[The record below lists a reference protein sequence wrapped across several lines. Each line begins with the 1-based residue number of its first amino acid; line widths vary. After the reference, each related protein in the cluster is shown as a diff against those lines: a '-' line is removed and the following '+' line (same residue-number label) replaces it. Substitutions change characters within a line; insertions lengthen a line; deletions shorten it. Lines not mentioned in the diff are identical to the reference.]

1 MPGEWKPNP
10 TDVDRAAPVR
20 EELQEI
26 FASDAFKG
34 GKRAQDFLQLVVEHA
49 LAGRFDNLRER
60 MLGVEMFGRPVNYDT
75 ANDAVVRVK
84 ASEVRRRLAQ
94 YYRSRETPPPLRI
107 ELPPGSYLPQFFFDD
122 PLPRPEPASTPVPKP
137 DIAQTPAPP
146 PEPLAPSVAVPAPRS
161 RFRLPRWALAVSAGT
176 LVAAVVIALLLV
188 NRPKQQTPLRSIVV
202 LPLVN
207 YSGDPKEDY
216 FADGMTDSLIA
227 ELGQIS
233 SLRVISRTS
242 TMTYKGTKK
251 TIPEI
256 ANELSVDA
264 VIEGSVD
271 RQGNHVR
278 ITTQLIDAHT
288 DRHIWA
294 RTYERDSKDTLQLQ
308 TDVAREIA
316 DQIDAELTPAEQAHL
331 SRTQQVDPE
340 AVDLYMRGMQEF
352 NGMTPHAAI
361 DYFEKAVDKD
371 SQFGPAHA
379 ALADAYGWAGESGRM
394 PYKDAFTKQKA
405 EALKAIALDDSRPE
419 AHLQLAFAALD
430 LDWDWT
436 TCHNELQRALALG
449 PNSTA
454 AHWSY
459 AEYLL
464 RIGRVE
470 EAIAEAD
477 IALSL
482 DPVSA
487 RAYLDRA
494 YIKYFARKYDS
505 ALQDLQ
511 RGARLPHARLQFNF
525 ALGDIY
531 AEKGLYQEA
540 AQKFRELAGGPH
552 ATGHLGNV
560 YAREGRITDAQA
572 IVEELKQEVQNSG
585 VGRYEI
591 ALIYAGLGDKNNAFQ
606 WLERSYDSHDKGMLY
621 LKVDPCIDPLREDP
635 RLQDLIKRVGFPTA

>member
-1 MPGEWKPNP
+1 MPG
-10 TDVDRAAPVR
+10 
-20 EELQEI
+20 
-26 FASDAFKG
+26 
-34 GKRAQDFLQLVVEHA
+34 
-49 LAGRFDNLRER
+49 
-60 MLGVEMFGRPVNYDT
+60 
-75 ANDAVVRVK
+75 
-84 ASEVRRRLAQ
+84 
-94 YYRSRETPPPLRI
+94 
-107 ELPPGSYLPQFFFDD
+107 
-122 PLPRPEPASTPVPKP
+122 
-137 DIAQTPAPP
+137 
-146 PEPLAPSVAVPAPRS
+146 
-161 RFRLPRWALAVSAGT
+161 WALALSGCA
-176 LVAAVVIALLLV
+176 LLAAVVAVAVFFV
-188 NRPKQQTPLRSIVV
+188 NRRAPEKPDPIHSLVV

-233 SLRVISRTS
+233 ALRVISRTS
-242 TMTYKGTKK
+242 AMTYKGTKK

-256 ANELSVDA
+256 AQELSVDA
-264 VIEGSVD
+264 VVEGSIE

-278 ITTQLIDAHT
+278 ITTKLIDARS

-294 RTYERDSKDTLQLQ
+294 QTYERDTKDSLQLQ

-331 SRTQQVDPE
+331 NRTQQINPE

-361 DYFEKAVDKD
+361 EYFEKAVDKD

-394 PYKDAFTKQKA
+394 PYNEAFTRQKA

-436 TCHNELQRALALG
+436 TCRNELQRALALG
-449 PNSTA
+449 PNSTG

-470 EAIAEAD
+470 EALSEAD

-487 RAYLDRA
+487 SAYLDRA
-494 YIKYFARKYDS
+494 YVKYFARKYDS

-511 RGARLPHARLQFNF
+511 RGSHLPHTRLDFNF
-525 ALGDIY
+525 ALGNIY
-531 AEKGLYQEA
+531 AEKDLYQEA
-540 AQKFRELAGGPH
+540 AQKFRELGGGPH
-552 ATGHLGNV
+552 AIGHLGSI
-560 YAREGRITDAQA
+560 YAREGRLTDAQT
-572 IVEELKQEVQNSG
+572 VVDQLKQEVQSSG
-585 VGRYEI
+585 IGRYEI
-591 ALIYAGLGDKNNAFQ
+591 ALIYASLGDKNNAFA
-606 WLERSYDSHDKGMLY
+606 WLERSYDNRDKGMLY
-621 LKVDPCIDPLREDP
+621 LKVDPCIDPLRTDP
-635 RLQDLIKRVGFPTA
+635 RLQELIKRVGFPAA

>member
-1 MPGEWKPNP
+1 MSGEWKPNP
-10 TDVDRAAPVR
+10 TDVDRAAQVR
-20 EELQEI
+20 QELQNI

-49 LAGRFDNLRER
+49 LAGRFDSLRER

-122 PLPRPEPASTPVPKP
+122 APPTLEPVRPEPA
-137 DIAQTPAPP
+137 IARPP
-146 PEPLAPSVAVPAPRS
+146 GPLIPPVAVPAPRP
-161 RFRLPRWALAVSAGT
+161 RFRMPRWALVLSGGT
-176 LVAAVVIALLLV
+176 LLAAAVGIALFLV
-188 NRPKQQTPLRSIVV
+188 NRPTPPAPLRSIVV

-256 ANELSVDA
+256 GQELSVDA

-278 ITTQLIDAHT
+278 ITTQLIDART

-294 RTYERDSKDTLQLQ
+294 RTYERDTKDSLQLQ

-331 SRTQQVDPE
+331 NRTQQIDPE

-394 PYKDAFTKQKA
+394 PYKVAFTKQKA

-436 TCHNELQRALALG
+436 TCRNELQRALALG
-449 PNSTA
+449 PNSTG

-494 YIKYFARKYDS
+494 YIKYFAGKYDS

-511 RGARLPHARLQFNF
+511 RGARLPHTRLQFNF

-531 AEKGLYQEA
+531 AEKALYPEA
-540 AQKFRELAGGPH
+540 AQKFRELDGGPH

-560 YAREGRITDAQA
+560 YARQGRITDAQS
-572 IVEELKQEVQNSG
+572 ILEELKQEVENSG
-585 VGRYEI
+585 LGRYEI
-591 ALIYAGLGDKNNAFQ
+591 ALIYAGLGDKNNAFA
-606 WLERSYDSHDKGMLY
+606 WLERSYDSRDKGMLY

-635 RLQDLIKRVGFPTA
+635 RLQDLIKRIAFPAA